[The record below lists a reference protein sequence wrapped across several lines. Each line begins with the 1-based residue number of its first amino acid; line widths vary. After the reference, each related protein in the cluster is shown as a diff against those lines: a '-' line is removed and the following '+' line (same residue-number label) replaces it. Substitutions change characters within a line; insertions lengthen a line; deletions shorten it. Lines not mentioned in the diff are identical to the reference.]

1 MLAHATAHQTPQ
13 TTSSVQQPFT
23 ETPHEFTDEQPH
35 IAPRPTAHRLPVQ
48 VANPT
53 VELFRTQ
60 MPTQPPKPASVPFA
74 SASATT
80 QPLQPDPPPPLQRLE
95 PILRATPIARDAR
108 PQDDTQLHQ
117 RQKQAVPVDRQPALP
132 NRNFKLQLK
141 SARHL
146 GRRVNLETQ
155 ITPLLRNHPDVQS
168 AISLA

>member
-1 MLAHATAHQTPQ
+1 MLRLIRLLRPRRVFSSRSPKHL
-13 TTSSVQQPFT
+13 TTLLMNNHTSPRGPPPIDCQCRLQILPSSCS
-23 ETPHEFTDEQPH
+23 
-35 IAPRPTAHRLPVQ
+35 
-48 VANPT
+48 
-53 VELFRTQ
+53 ELRC
-60 MPTQPPKPASVPFA
+60 PASVPLA

-132 NRNFKLQLK
+132 NRNFRLQLK
-141 SARHL
+141 STRHL